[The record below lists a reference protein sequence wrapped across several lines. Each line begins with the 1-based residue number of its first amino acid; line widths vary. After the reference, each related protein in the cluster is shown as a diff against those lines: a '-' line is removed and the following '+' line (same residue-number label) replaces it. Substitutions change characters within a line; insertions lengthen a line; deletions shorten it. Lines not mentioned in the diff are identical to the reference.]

1 MVREREKVA
10 VRQNLRDAGCPSEA
24 IEKYMLLGEE
34 DKAAEQAALLA
45 GHRAALLLALH
56 ESQRKI
62 DCLDFLTFKM
72 AKSQGRGEKST
83 GCTKQKNK
91 G

>member
-1 MVREREKVA
+1 MREREKEA
-10 VRQNLRDAGCPSEA
+10 VRDNLRDAGCPSEA
-24 IEKYMLLGEE
+24 IEKFMRLGEE
-34 DKAAEQAALLA
+34 DKTAEQAALLA

-72 AKSQGRGEKST
+72 TKAAKKR
-83 GCTKQKNK
+83 
-91 G
+91 

>member
-1 MVREREKVA
+1 MVREREKEA

-45 GHRAALLLALH
+45 GRRLFRLRSLSCAVA
-56 ESQRKI
+56 KI
-62 DCLDFLTFKM
+62 R
-72 AKSQGRGEKST
+72 SSPVPR
-83 GCTKQKNK
+83 
-91 G
+91 